1 MKSNLFEK
9 LKDRII
15 QKDETILI
23 ALKLMDQSDK
33 KLLFVFDGDKYI
45 NIVSIG
51 DIQRAIIRNESLSQ
65 AISTILRPNT
75 RTARENQPVS
85 EIKRQMLDSRI
96 ECMPVIDDAGDLL
109 DVLFW
114 DDLLEPQEQPQSKLN
129 LPVVIMA
136 GGKGTRLKPITNVLP
151 KPLIPIG
158 DKTIIEH
165 IIERFLKVGCDHFY
179 ISVNYKAE
187 LIKYYLHQLSLPR
200 CHVDYLHENQPLGT
214 AGSLSLLKA
223 DMNGPF
229 FVTNCDILVNER
241 YEEIVA
247 YHQAEGNELTLVAAL
262 KHFQIPYGTVD
273 SGSGGE
279 LIRLNEK
286 PEITFKINAGL
297 YLIEPHLLKEIPEK
311 KFYHMTHLIDKIKVR
326 NGKIGVFPISEGS
339 WQDIGDWKEYLHNNK
354 VAIR

>member
-1 MKSNLFEK
+1 MYSKVYK
-9 LKDRII
+9 KIHDRIVH
-15 QKDETILI
+15 KEESILS
-23 ALKLMDQSDK
+23 ALKLMDRIDK

-75 RTARENQPVS
+75 RIARENQPTS
-85 EIKRQMLDSRI
+85 DIKRQMLDFRI
-96 ECMPVIDDAGDLL
+96 ECMPVIDDAGDLV

-114 DDLLEPQEQPQSKLN
+114 DDLLEPQEQPQPKLN

-158 DKTIIEH
+158 EKTIIEH
-165 IIERFLKVGCDHFY
+165 IIERFIKVGCEHFY

-187 LIKYYLHQLSLPR
+187 LIKYYLHQLNLPG
-200 CHVDYLHENQPLGT
+200 CHVDYIHENQPLGT
-214 AGSLSLLKA
+214 AGSLSLLQT
-223 DMNGPF
+223 DMNTPF
-229 FVTNCDILVNER
+229 FLTNCDILINER

-247 YHQAEGNELTLVAAL
+247 YHQTERNELTLVAAL

-279 LIRLNEK
+279 LIQLNEK

-297 YLIEPHLLKEIPEK
+297 YLIEPHLLKEIPEN
-311 KFYHMTHLIDKIKVR
+311 KFFHMTHLIEKIKLR

-339 WQDIGDWKEYLHNNK
+339 WQDIGEWKTYLNNNQ
-354 VAIR
+354 VILH

>member
-1 MKSNLFEK
+1 MKPQLRAK
-9 LKDRII
+9 IDHRMI
-15 QKDETILI
+15 QQTETILA
-23 ALKLMDQSDK
+23 ALKLMDSIDK

-165 IIERFLKVGCDHFY
+165 IIERFLK
-179 ISVNYKAE
+179 
-187 LIKYYLHQLSLPR
+187 
-200 CHVDYLHENQPLGT
+200 
-214 AGSLSLLKA
+214 
-223 DMNGPF
+223 
-229 FVTNCDILVNER
+229 
-241 YEEIVA
+241 
-247 YHQAEGNELTLVAAL
+247 
-262 KHFQIPYGTVD
+262 
-273 SGSGGE
+273 
-279 LIRLNEK
+279 
-286 PEITFKINAGL
+286 
-297 YLIEPHLLKEIPEK
+297 
-311 KFYHMTHLIDKIKVR
+311 
-326 NGKIGVFPISEGS
+326 
-339 WQDIGDWKEYLHNNK
+339 
-354 VAIR
+354 

>member
-1 MKSNLFEK
+1 
-9 LKDRII
+9 
-15 QKDETILI
+15 
-23 ALKLMDQSDK
+23 MDHIDK
-33 KLLFVFDGDKYI
+33 KLLFVFDGDKYV

-51 DIQRAIIRNESLSQ
+51 DIQRAIIRNESLTK

-85 EIKRQMLDSRI
+85 EIKRKMLDSRI
-96 ECMPVIDDAGDLL
+96 ECMPIIDDAGDLV

-187 LIKYYLHQLSLPR
+187 LIKYYLHQLKLPG
-200 CHVDYLHENQPLGT
+200 CHVDYIHENQPLGT
-214 AGSLSLLKA
+214 AGSLSLLQA
-223 DMNGPF
+223 DMDTPF
-229 FVTNCDILVNER
+229 FLTNCDILVNER

-247 YHQAEGNELTLVAAL
+247 YHQAEHNELTLVAAL
-262 KHFQIPYGTVD
+262 KHFQLPYGTVD

-279 LIRLNEK
+279 LIQLNEK

-297 YLIEPHLLKEIPEK
+297 YLIEPHLLKEIPEN
-311 KFYHMTHLIDKIKVR
+311 KFFHMTHLIEKIILR

-339 WQDIGDWKEYLHNNK
+339 WQDIGEWKTYLNNNQ
-354 VAIR
+354 VILH